1 MGDKAI
7 REWIDHHLKSKD
19 TTDLWD
25 LTAAILTEL
34 SERDSVQYRI
44 RATEPTVAARMKQLD
59 IDLKSGTET
68 VHYPEWDE
76 TNIHDS
82 EGC

>member
-7 REWIDHHLKSKD
+7 REWIEHHLKNKD
-19 TTDLWD
+19 SSDLWD
-25 LTAAILTEL
+25 LQAAVLTEL

-59 IDLKSGTET
+59 RDLKDGI
-68 VHYPEWDE
+68 DE
-76 TNIHDS
+76 ITHDS

>member
-7 REWIDHHLKSKD
+7 REWINVHLKNKD
-19 TTDLWD
+19 SSDLWD
-25 LTAAILTEL
+25 LVAAILTEL

-44 RATEPTVAARMKQLD
+44 RADEPTVAARMKQLD
-59 IDLKSGTET
+59 VDLKDGTEPAY
-68 VHYPEWDE
+68 YPEWDE
-76 TNIHDS
+76 TTHDS

>member
-1 MGDKAI
+1 MENAI
-7 REWIDHHLKSKD
+7 QEWIDKHLSKKSSN
-19 TTDLWD
+19 DLWN
-25 LTAAILTEL
+25 LQAAILTEL

-59 IDLKSGTET
+59 VDLRSGTET
-68 VHYPEWDE
+68 AHYPEWDE
-76 TNIHDS
+76 TNTHDS

>member
-7 REWIDHHLKSKD
+7 REWIDHHLESKD
-19 TTDLWD
+19 TSDLWD

-34 SERDSVQYRI
+34 SNRDSVQYRI
-44 RATEPTVAARMKQLD
+44 RADGPTVAARMKQLD
-59 IDLKSGTET
+59 IDLKDGIEE

-76 TNIHDS
+76 ISHDS

>member
-7 REWIDHHLKSKD
+7 REWINVHLKNKD
-19 TTDLWD
+19 SSDLWD
-25 LTAAILTEL
+25 LVAAILTEL

-44 RATEPTVAARMKQLD
+44 RADEPTVAARMKQLD
-59 IDLKSGTET
+59 IDLKDGTEPAY
-68 VHYPEWDE
+68 YPEWDE
-76 TNIHDS
+76 TNVHDS